1 MQNSYI
7 LMRKKV
13 KMLLGFQFLFGH
25 YIFFNIRIRIVKF
38 ICRNVR
44 SFFNLTKRANSSMRI
59 DEIDLIVPILGNPP
73 GAINNKQL
81 AENSLHAQSLQFVIF
96 MYAKFAIA

>member
-1 MQNSYI
+1 M
-7 LMRKKV
+7 
-13 KMLLGFQFLFGH
+13 G
-25 YIFFNIRIRIVKF
+25 
-38 ICRNVR
+38 
-44 SFFNLTKRANSSMRI
+44 I
-59 DEIDLIVPILGNPP
+59 DKIDLIVPILGNPP